1 MEWTGNQQ
9 LWFLLQS
16 CGVGGVVGV
25 LFDVLTG
32 WGRASVKR
40 YMVYLLDAVFG
51 LLAALITFFGGLV
64 ITDGRMHPLLFAGV
78 LMGML
83 AEHFLIGRFISRLI
97 RHSVRALRRVSL
109 FFRSSAAS
117 FEQRLV
123 QIGRRNREQR
133 ETRDKNPKKVQKNRY
148 FFKKKT

>member
-16 CGVGGVVGV
+16 CGVGGAVGV

-40 YMVYLLDAVFG
+40 YMVFLLDVVFG
-51 LLAALITFFGGLV
+51 LLAALITFFAALV
-64 ITDGRMHPLLFAGV
+64 ITNGRMHPLLFAGV

-97 RHSVRALRRVSL
+97 RHCVRALRRVSF
-109 FFRSSAAS
+109 FFRSTAAR

-133 ETRDKNPKKVQKNRY
+133 EIGDKNPKKVQKNRH